1 MCNSLEATSRLQ
13 SRLSCHYTKHVHNIN
28 LRHQLQQIRQNL
40 NKKPLAN
47 FPHLKGLHL
56 AHPVTSTEQF
66 NITLLIGAD
75 HYWDVVEDHIVRSN
89 GPTAMRSKLG
99 YLLSGPLGAATPAN
113 MTANILH
120 VATQPTPD
128 PDLQRFWSVESLGI
142 SPGDDSNNTYI
153 LGKLYLKKVERLPDG
168 SYSARFPWKDNH
180 PALLTNFSTCAH

>member
-1 MCNSLEATSRLQ
+1 M
-13 SRLSCHYTKHVHNIN
+13 N
-28 LRHQLQQIRQNL
+28 LRHQLQQTRQNL

-120 VATQPTPD
+120 VATQPTQD

-142 SPGDDSNNTYI
+142 SPGDDSNNTFLENYI
-153 LGKLYLKKVERLPDG
+153 SKKLSVYLMDLIVLASHGRITTLLSSQTSQPVLVEPEHWLA
-168 SYSARFPWKDNH
+168 SWLK
-180 PALLTNFSTCAH
+180 LLIYLQSTMRS